1 MSGHTTKNTDST
13 PPSSRSD
20 SPSNVNNHTDLSA
33 YELEGEG
40 RPPFVLSFP
49 EVKLLGIAGVSFR
62 VTRPLYIHFLTYIL
76 RLDSSSMVSI
86 HL

>member
-1 MSGHTTKNTDST
+1 MSGHTTKNPEST

-20 SPSNVNNHTDLSA
+20 SPTNVNNRTDLST

-49 EVKLLGIAGVSFR
+49 EVKLLGIAGVRFH
-62 VTRPLYIHFLTYIL
+62 VTRPLEKHDTNLSFQVGFFL
-76 RLDSSSMVSI
+76 DG
-86 HL
+86 